1 MKNTILHGEEGVAGQ
16 DEELEAKPTQGNE
29 SEMMIFDEQI

>member
-16 DEELEAKPTQGNE
+16 EEELEAKLARGNE